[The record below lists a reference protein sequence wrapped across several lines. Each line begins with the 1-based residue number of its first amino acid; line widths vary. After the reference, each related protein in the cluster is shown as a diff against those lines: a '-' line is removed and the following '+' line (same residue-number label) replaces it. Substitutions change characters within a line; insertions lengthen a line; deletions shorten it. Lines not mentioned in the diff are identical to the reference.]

1 MQVHK
6 ALQAAPV
13 LVRGGVGVQDFA
25 CKAMQRKHAWLFFL
39 KRQVFS
45 GRYMRFFFAGLRGLS
60 AHENLTLFRCIF
72 CPVLFSGCSVRPEP
86 DVSQDIPVIL
96 CIMKISSAAQ
106 MN

>member
-1 MQVHK
+1 M
-6 ALQAAPV
+6 AI
-13 LVRGGVGVQDFA
+13 
-25 CKAMQRKHAWLFFL
+25 FL
-39 KRQVFS
+39 KKTGIFGALYAV
-45 GRYMRFFFAGLRGLS
+45 FFAGLRGLS

-86 DVSQDIPVIL
+86 DGSQDIPVIL